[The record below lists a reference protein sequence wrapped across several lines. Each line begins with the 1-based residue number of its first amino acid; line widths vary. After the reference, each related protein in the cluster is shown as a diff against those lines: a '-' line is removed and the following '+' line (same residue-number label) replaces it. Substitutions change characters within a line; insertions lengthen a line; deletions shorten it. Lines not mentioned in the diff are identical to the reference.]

1 MWSPVSVR
9 AVYHCSAGK
18 EKGKAF
24 LFAWQSRA
32 AIARQLLF
40 AAASSSLIS
49 QLQLNATRRKLGYV
63 SFHSHHLFYHQKKH
77 S

>member
-1 MWSPVSVR
+1 MYRAVNTVLLATIPLSPFTRWPVLAFKHITCCVRHLVWSPVSVR

-32 AIARQLLF
+32 AIAR
-40 AAASSSLIS
+40 
-49 QLQLNATRRKLGYV
+49 
-63 SFHSHHLFYHQKKH
+63 
-77 S
+77 